1 MECTKIDYLRK
12 SLISSIKF
20 DRKFVS
26 VDLPS
31 IKMPFWGFCE
41 MNRECILM
49 RKGYEHTVDLNKR
62 AIGCPRI
69 VSEYKDAA
77 ELIWSTTKIH
87 QNLIVFRRY

>member
-1 MECTKIDYLRK
+1 
-12 SLISSIKF
+12 
-20 DRKFVS
+20 
-26 VDLPS
+26 
-31 IKMPFWGFCE
+31 

-77 ELIWSTTKIH
+77 ELI
-87 QNLIVFRRY
+87 